1 MAELYR
7 YAAFLTYSSKDAAFA
22 RRLHAA
28 LEGFH
33 IPKTLGHFDLAGK
46 PNRVYPVFR
55 DREELAA
62 GLLGTELEA
71 ALRASNALI
80 VVCSPNAVASPWVDT
95 EVRYFLSLGRP
106 ERAFAIIAEGEPNA
120 SASGN
125 PDQECF
131 PAALREGPREWLAAD
146 ARETKDGFRNAWL
159 KVVAGLLSVNAGVLR
174 DRDRQR
180 RGRVVLLA
188 IAGWFALAALIAT
201 GVGKLELSDAREAFT
216 ARAILLAERGERT
229 SALPFA
235 LAGLGG
241 DRPRAEAALETLGGR
256 LRLVAVLDA
265 PQPNAEMQL
274 SSDGKI
280 LVTRSG
286 NYELALWNTTDGT
299 KRVPMHTAERFWF
312 EEDGLRIV
320 LYSAPSLEI
329 VDVGSGASLAPR
341 EEVWA
346 ARLGDSVFVSGG
358 VAAAQIASDSV
369 RAWDVSVAR
378 PIATLESPGV
388 RTPLFLSASG
398 RLLVT
403 CNDAGSCSVWDVRH
417 QRKLAVLRSVYGDL
431 AISAT
436 DDRIAAKSGYDTVTI
451 WDATSGAVV
460 RKVSIPGNVHSPIFS
475 SDGTRL
481 AVSSAGTR
489 GQLLD
494 SANGN
499 LIADL
504 GAVEE
509 KTNAM
514 TFSDDGSRLT
524 VIGQGSTGTLWDSKS
539 GKKLLAF
546 DAKDSA
552 ALIRMSPNADRLLVQ
567 SFDLK
572 TSLWDGS
579 SGREIKDL
587 GSMDRIE
594 STMFSA
600 SNGPFFIRTINAGAS
615 IWTHEG
621 QKVADLGPG
630 SELDFQIS
638 KDGSRAAGFAGD
650 GVVEIWDLSR
660 PPIAGMGEELR
671 SRICAANGR
680 ATPAFRRAAREGND
694 PVAAYLKGRPW
705 RVCDWRGLGQAAGWV
720 QTARYWAVKWGL
732 LGDYRQN
739 E

>member
-62 GLLGTELEA
+62 GSLGTELEA

-106 ERAFAIIAEGEPNA
+106 ERAFAIIADGEPNA

-159 KVVAGLLSVNAGVLR
+159 KVVAGLLSVNAGVLQ

-180 RGRVVLLA
+180 RRRLVLLS
-188 IAGWFALAALIAT
+188 IAGCFALVAIIAT
-201 GVGKLELSDAREAFT
+201 GVGKLDLSDAREAFT
-216 ARAILLAERGERT
+216 ARAILLTERGERA

-256 LRLVAVLDA
+256 LPLVAVLNS
-265 PQPNAEMQL
+265 PQPNAEMRL
-274 SSDGKI
+274 SADGKT

-286 NYELALWNTTDGT
+286 NYELALWDTTDGT
-299 KRVPMHTAERFWF
+299 KRIPMHTAESFWL
-312 EEDGLRIV
+312 EEDGQRIV
-320 LYSAPSLEI
+320 LYSEPYLEI
-329 VDVGSGASLAPR
+329 VDVGSGASLAR

-346 ARLGDSVFVSGG
+346 ARDGESVFVSGG

-369 RAWDVSVAR
+369 KAWDVRVAR

-403 CNDAGSCSVWDVRH
+403 CNDAQSCSVWDVRH
-417 QRKLAVLRSVYGDL
+417 QRKLAVLRSVYGNV

-460 RKVSIPGNVHSPIFS
+460 RKVSIPGNVDSPIFS

-481 AVSSAGTR
+481 SACSDGKR

-494 SANGN
+494 AANGS

-504 GAVEE
+504 GAVRDE
-509 KTNAM
+509 TNAI
-514 TFSDDGSRLT
+514 TFSDDGSRLA
-524 VIGQGSTGTLWDSKS
+524 VIGQDSTGTLWDSKS

-594 STMFSA
+594 STMFSS
-600 SNGPFFIRTINAGAS
+600 SNGPFLIRTINAGTS

-638 KDGSRAAGFAGD
+638 KNGSRAAGFDSD
-650 GVVEIWDLSR
+650 GIVEIWDLSR
-660 PPIAGMGEELR
+660 APIAGMGEELR
-671 SRICAANGR
+671 SRICAANR
-680 ATPAFRRAAREGND
+680 QATPAFRRAAREGND
-694 PVAAYLKGRPW
+694 AVAAYLRGRPW

-720 QTARYWAVKWGL
+720 QTSRYWAVKWGL
-732 LGDYRQN
+732 LPDYRQN

>member
-7 YAAFLTYSSKDAAFA
+7 YAAFLSYSSKDAAFA
-22 RRLHAA
+22 HRLHAA

-62 GLLGTELEA
+62 GSLGTELKE
-71 ALRASNALI
+71 ALRASDALI

-106 ERAFAIIAEGEPNA
+106 ERSFAIIADGEPHA

-159 KVVAGLLSVNAGVLR
+159 KVVAGLLSVNAGVLQ

-180 RGRVVLLA
+180 RRRLVLLT
-188 IAGWFALAALIAT
+188 IAVCFALAAAIAT
-201 GVGKLELSDAREAFT
+201 GVARLERSDAREAFT
-216 ARAILLAERGERT
+216 TRAVLLTERGERT

-241 DRPRAEAALETLGGR
+241 NRPRAEAALETLGGR
-256 LRLVAVLDA
+256 LRLVAVLDS

-274 SSDGKI
+274 SADGKI

-286 NYELALWNTTDGT
+286 NYELALWDTTDGT
-299 KRVPMHTAERFWF
+299 KRLPMHTAESFWL
-312 EEDGLRIV
+312 EEDGQRIV
-320 LYSAPSLEI
+320 LYAEPNLEI
-329 VDVGSGASLAPR
+329 IDTGSGAALAPR
-341 EEVWA
+341 EEVSV
-346 ARLGDSVFVSGG
+346 ARDGDSVFVSGG
-358 VAAAQIASDSV
+358 VAAAQIASDRV
-369 RAWDVSVAR
+369 RAWDIRTAR
-378 PIATLESPGV
+378 PIATFESPGV
-388 RTPLFLSASG
+388 RLPLFLSPSG

-403 CNDAGSCSVWDVRH
+403 CNDAESCGVWDLRH
-417 QRKLAVLRSVYGDL
+417 QRQLAVLPSVYGDI

-436 DDRIAAKSGYDTVTI
+436 DNRIAAKSGYDTITI

-460 RKVSIPGNVHSPIFS
+460 KKVSIPGNVHSPIFS

-481 AVSSAGTR
+481 AVSSDGKR

-494 SANGN
+494 AGNGS
-499 LIADL
+499 LIADI
-504 GAVEE
+504 GAVKDE
-509 KTNAM
+509 TNAI

-524 VIGQGSTGTLWDSKS
+524 VIGQDSTGTLWDSKS

-579 SGREIKDL
+579 SGREVKDL

-594 STMFSA
+594 STMFSS
-600 SNGPFFIRTINAGAS
+600 SNGPFLIRTINAGAS
-615 IWTHEG
+615 IWTHGGE
-621 QKVADLGPG
+621 KVADLGPG

-650 GVVEIWDLSR
+650 GIVEIWDLSR
-660 PPIAGMGEELR
+660 APIAGMGEELR
-671 SRICAANGR
+671 SRICAANR
-680 ATPAFRRAAREGND
+680 QATPAFRRADREGND

-720 QTARYWAVKWGL
+720 QSSRYWAVKWGL
-732 LGDYRQN
+732 LPDYRP